1 MEELL
6 NFKLNNVISFEKW
19 KSALAETKSERSL
32 QDYLKVLSFHD
43 LVNEYKDVL
52 SDLDREP
59 LNQEITKRTKSI
71 LIEFSNRLGEHSSEH
86 SDSLGV
92 LRKKIE
98 RKIFDLNGLL

>member
-1 MEELL
+1 MDQIL
-6 NFKLNNVISFEKW
+6 NFKLSNVISFEKW
-19 KSALAETKSERSL
+19 KNGLAEAKSEQSL
-32 QDYLKVLSFHD
+32 NDYLKVLSFHD

-59 LNQEITKRTKSI
+59 LNQEITRRTKSI
-71 LIEFSNRLGEHSSEH
+71 LLEFSNRLGEHSSEH